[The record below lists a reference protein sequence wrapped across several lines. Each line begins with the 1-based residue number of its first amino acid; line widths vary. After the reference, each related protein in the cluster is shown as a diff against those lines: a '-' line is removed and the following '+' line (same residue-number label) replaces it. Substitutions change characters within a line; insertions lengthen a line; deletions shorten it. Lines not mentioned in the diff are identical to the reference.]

1 MRTYENK
8 GVNKIIFSVPVTV
21 FCPLGPNYYRAQ
33 VDVEMELGSVIV
45 DFLDLEDYF
54 KKELNGKHLTT
65 EDLTIEIFNTLDEIY
80 NPIHLKVTSH
90 SNSHFDLAIVKEK

>member
-8 GVNKIIFSVPVTV
+8 GVNKMSFSVPVTP

-33 VDVEMELGSVIV
+33 VDVEIELNNIIV

-54 KKELNGKHLTT
+54 KKELNGKSLTT
-65 EDLTIEIFNTLDEIY
+65 EDLTIEVFNTLDEIY
-80 NPIHLKVTSH
+80 KPMHLKVTSH
-90 SNSHFDLAIVKEK
+90 SNSHFDLGITKEK

>member
-8 GVNKIIFSVPVTV
+8 GVNELNFTVPVTV
-21 FCPLGPNYYRAQ
+21 YCPLGPNYYRAE
-33 VDVEMELGSVIV
+33 VEVKMELGEVIV

-80 NPIHLKVTSH
+80 KPKHLRVASH
-90 SNSHFDLAIVKEK
+90 SNSHFELEIVKEK